1 MADYEKNFQFP
12 DEMENKASEVE
23 EDALDI
29 EIEDDTPEADRGR
42 KPADA
47 EKVKALEVDVDE
59 LDKYSK
65 EAKDKMIQ
73 MKRIWNDERR
83 AKEQALREQQA
94 ALEVAQRL
102 HAENKQIKKMLS
114 EGEKEY
120 KDAKK
125 DSAKAQ
131 IKAAKQAYKE
141 AYESGDSERLAE
153 AQAFLTK
160 SQMELEKVKNFKLP
174 PLQKDETPVQIQQQ
188 PQVVRPDN
196 KVMAWQQKNSWF
208 GQDEEMTASALG
220 LHEKLKRQGVEI
232 GSDEYYAKLD
242 ETMRKR
248 FPEEFGSEVD
258 KRGDVPKKS
267 AVVAP
272 ASRTTAPKKVRLTT
286 SQVTIAKKLGL
297 TPEQYVR
304 ELLKMEA

>member
-188 PQVVRPDN
+188 PQVARPDN

-232 GSDEYYAKLD
+232 GSDDYYAKLD

-272 ASRTTAPKKVRLTT
+272 ANRTTAPKKVRLTT

>member
-1 MADYEKNFQFP
+1 MADTDYKFP

-23 EDALDI
+23 EDLLDI
-29 EIEDDTPEADRGR
+29 EIEDDTPEEDRGR

-174 PLQKDETPVQIQQQ
+174 PLQKDESPVQIQQQ
-188 PQVVRPDN
+188 PQVARPDN
-196 KVMAWQQKNSWF
+196 KVMAWQNRNPWF

-232 GSDEYYAKLD
+232 GSDDYYAKLD
-242 ETMRKR
+242 DTMRKR

-258 KRGDVPKKS
+258 KRGDVPRKS
-267 AVVAP
+267 TVVAP